1 MGVTSAGGGRRE
13 KAIAQAQRALSGLRS
28 IGHSLTYRTI
38 KSKNPFNPDIKPMIV
53 KFKPQRLSLTRGEL
67 RDGADRRRKYGQNR

>member
-1 MGVTSAGGGRRE
+1 VTSAGGGRRE

-38 KSKNPFNPDIKPMIV
+38 KSKNPFNPDIKAMIV
-53 KFKPQRLSLTRGEL
+53 KFKPQRLSLT
-67 RDGADRRRKYGQNR
+67 